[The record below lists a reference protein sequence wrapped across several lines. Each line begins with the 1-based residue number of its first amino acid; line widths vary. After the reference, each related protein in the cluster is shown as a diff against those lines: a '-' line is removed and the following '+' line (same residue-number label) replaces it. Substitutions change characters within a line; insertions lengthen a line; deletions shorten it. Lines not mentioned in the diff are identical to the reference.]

1 MSQIV
6 PVLLCGGVG
15 SRLWP
20 VSRQGRPKQYLNLI
34 GEDSMLQQ
42 TLTRLQGL
50 DQAPP
55 IIVCNDEHRFLVA
68 EQTRQIGIESATIIL
83 EPEGRNTAPA
93 IALAALVASATDPN
107 SVLLVLPAD
116 HYIGRP
122 EQLRAAINEALGVA
136 LNNKL
141 VTFGLVPTRA
151 ETGYG
156 YIKCGETLS
165 GNVAVLDQFVEK
177 PNAATAKGYVDS
189 GE

>member
-1 MSQIV
+1 M
-6 PVLLCGGVG
+6 
-15 SRLWP
+15 
-20 VSRQGRPKQYLNLI
+20 
-34 GEDSMLQQ
+34 
-42 TLTRLQGL
+42 
-50 DQAPP
+50 
-55 IIVCNDEHRFLVA
+55 VA

-136 LNNKL
+136 LHNKL

-177 PNAATAKGYVDS
+177 PRLTNHRTPIWDK
-189 GE
+189 